1 MSLTDT
7 VVRRPTTIIV
17 IFVLL
22 TALALFIF
30 PNLAVELF
38 PEMDL
43 PMVIVYSSY
52 RGASPQTMESRVT
65 KPIES
70 AVSNVGG
77 IKNISST
84 SSEGISMIM
93 LEFAYGTDLD
103 KASQSINDNL
113 NLVADLLPNDA
124 SQPTIFKLNTNMVPV
139 MNIALRSNSGK
150 DSNELRA
157 LMEDVIQNQI
167 DRVNG
172 VSTTSINGGQD
183 DIVQV
188 AVDQNRLEAYGL
200 TLSQVSIPMSCAH

>member
-1 MSLTDT
+1 MSLTNT

-17 IFVLL
+17 IYVLL
-22 TALALFIF
+22 MALALVVY

-52 RGASPQTMESRVT
+52 SGASPQTMESRVT

-77 IKNISST
+77 IKSISST
-84 SSEGISMIM
+84 SSEGMSMVM

-113 NLVADLLPNDA
+113 NLVADFFPEDA
-124 SQPTIFKLNTNMVPV
+124 SQPTIFKLNTN
-139 MNIALRSNSGK
+139 
-150 DSNELRA
+150 
-157 LMEDVIQNQI
+157 
-167 DRVNG
+167 
-172 VSTTSINGGQD
+172 
-183 DIVQV
+183 
-188 AVDQNRLEAYGL
+188 
-200 TLSQVSIPMSCAH
+200 